1 MQRALLL
8 LVLIFVLNRSVYSQ
22 SADGSSGLLPWE
34 SALQLGNIRRPLGI
48 TLNRSSVAHQHF
60 LVGYLALHSFMYDEA
75 QQAFNLALNVTPT
88 FVEARIAKIL
98 G

>member
-1 MQRALLL
+1 MQHMLFFLL
-8 LVLIFVLNRSVYSQ
+8 FVLHRSVHSQ
-22 SADGSSGLLPWE
+22 STDGSSGLLPWE

-75 QQAFNLALNVTPT
+75 QQALDLALTVTPT
-88 FVEARIAKIL
+88 FIEARIAKIL